1 MDTDKRHEGQGKM
14 SKYATVAPHVGLFV
28 TCLVD
33 LTRPSVG
40 FATLKLLER
49 AGCKVSVPEMQTC
62 CGQPAY
68 NSGDREVTVDIAKQV
83 IEVFEG
89 FDYIVVPSGSCGGMI
104 SHHYSALFKE
114 EDPWKSRADK
124 LANKTFELVVFLSD
138 IIKSNKI
145 KGIYNKKATYHDSCS
160 GLRELG
166 IKDQP
171 RNLIKKLQGLEI
183 IEGSEAEVCC
193 GFGGLF
199 CVKYPDIS
207 ENILDQ
213 KIDDILKTKA
223 DMVLGGDLGCLI
235 NIAGRL
241 TRRGYE
247 KEVRHIAEVLADMTH
262 GPGIGA
268 PEKTPE

>member
-1 MDTDKRHEGQGKM
+1 M
-14 SKYATVAPHVGLFV
+14 SEATPTSPHVGLFV

-40 FATLKLLER
+40 FATLKLLEL
-49 AGCKVSVPEMQTC
+49 AGCRVSVPEMQTC

-68 NSGDREVTVDIAKQV
+68 NSGDRSDTRDIAKQV
-83 IEVFEG
+83 IETFEG
-89 FDYIVVPSGSCGGMI
+89 FDYIVAPSGSCGGMI
-104 SHHYSALFKE
+104 SHHYPALFE
-114 EDPWKSRADK
+114 DDDPWKLRAEN
-124 LANKTFELVVFLSD
+124 LANKTFELIVFLSD
-138 IIKSNKI
+138 VIKTNKI
-145 KGIYNKKATYHDSCS
+145 SGLCETTATYHDSCS

-171 RNLIKKLQGLEI
+171 RELLKKIDGLKI
-183 IEGSEAEVCC
+183 IEGAEAEVCC

-207 ENILDQ
+207 ESMLDQ
-213 KIDDILKTKA
+213 KVDDILKTKA
-223 DMVLGGDLGCLI
+223 ELVLGGDLGCLM

-241 TRRGYE
+241 TRRGSE

-262 GPGIGA
+262 GPGIAA
-268 PEKTPE
+268 PEKAEV